1 MNPYLEIVFIGI
13 VSAAL
18 FIVVS
23 ALLMPRPKWSSN
35 TRKAGKRCCSCP
47 WCWRRRRIL
56 RSQTMPDGRLLAT
69 LDCGHQV
76 AVIVVSRKAS
86 E

>member
-1 MNPYLEIVFIGI
+1 MIDTILAILACVSVSIGALAVLFYI
-13 VSAAL
+13 FSA
-18 FIVVS
+18 
-23 ALLMPRPKWSSN
+23 PRPKW
-35 TRKAGKRCCSCP
+35 TGEP
-47 WCWRRRRIL
+47 GVYRRIL

-76 AVIVVSRKAS
+76 AVTVIPLKHCKCEICTRKAS